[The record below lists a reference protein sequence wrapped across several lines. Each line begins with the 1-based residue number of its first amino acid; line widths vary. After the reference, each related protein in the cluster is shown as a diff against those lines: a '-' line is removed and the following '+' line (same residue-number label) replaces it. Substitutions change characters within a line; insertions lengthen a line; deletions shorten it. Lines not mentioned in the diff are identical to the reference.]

1 MVSNYTNEIAV
12 RYYSNYMND
21 INQDFIDKQSEE
33 MFNFNDM
40 LSNVGKKIKPITRRS
55 MVYVFQNC
63 QCCERHQRK
72 RPNIIQYDLKFSG
85 EYDSDNEEDTYTDA
99 SDDSDEDINNCR
111 CHCRHL
117 NRMLCRVQN
126 VLCNVV
132 IDSSKNENN

>member
-33 MFNFNDM
+33 RFNFNDM

-63 QCCERHQRK
+63 QCCQRHQRK

-85 EYDSDNEEDTYTDA
+85 EYDSDNEEDIYTDA
-99 SDDSDEDINNCR
+99 SDDSDEDINHCR
-111 CHCRHL
+111 CHCGHL

-126 VLCNVV
+126 VVCNVV

>member
-12 RYYSNYMND
+12 RYYSNYMNEV
-21 INQDFIDKQSEE
+21 NQDFIDKQSEE

-40 LSNVGKKIKPITRRS
+40 LSNFRKKIKPITRRS

-63 QCCERHQRK
+63 QCCPRHQRK

-85 EYDSDNEEDTYTDA
+85 EYDSDNEEDIYTDA
-99 SDDSDEDINNCR
+99 SDDSDEDINNCL

-126 VLCNVV
+126 VVCNVV

>member
-21 INQDFIDKQSEE
+21 INRDFIDKQSEE

>member
-126 VLCNVV
+126 VVCNVV